1 MTDKTDKPVEP
12 PAQGPTDELTEL
24 ERAERI
30 AEALRN
36 PTEEVRQRFLEYI
49 KLDDQ
54 AYFPHQD
61 RFKQLI

>member
-49 KLDDQ
+49 KR
-54 AYFPHQD
+54 H
-61 RFKQLI
+61 